1 MASHYY
7 DWHVGRIHYKKNGL
21 GDPVLLVHGLYPGA
35 SNEEFEFNI
44 RALSRDFRVYAIDLL
59 GFGMSDAPP
68 IRYRASL
75 YPNLLKDFVRD
86 VIGSPTCAVAT
97 GESASY
103 LAAAAAEQPDLI
115 SKLVFISP
123 QCTGRKNCNPH
134 GWLKRL
140 TQEFVRAMLVATP
153 LRLLFQEVM
162 AGEWEIGE
170 MLRRNFRETK
180 SISPIQV
187 ERLCEL
193 ARMPGVLDSYASLEV
208 GLLSMSFETP
218 LQRVIAP
225 MLCIG
230 GTSVAHDVAI
240 RIQALSEVALDLR
253 FEWIERA
260 GRWVHQDS
268 ATATNHL
275 IARFFEDQGPMARE
289 ISQSRALVSI

>member
-1 MASHYY
+1 MASHCY
-7 DWHVGRIHYKKNGL
+7 DWHVGRIHYKKSGL

-35 SNEEFEFNI
+35 SNEEFEFNV

-59 GFGMSDAPP
+59 GFGMSDAPR

-103 LAAAAAEQPDLI
+103 LAAVAAEQPDLI
-115 SKLVFISP
+115 SKLVFISL
-123 QCTGRKNCNPH
+123 QCTGRKDRNRR
-134 GWLKRL
+134 GWLKQL

-153 LRLLFQEVM
+153 LRLLFREVM

-170 MLRRNFRETK
+170 MLRRNFREK
-180 SISPIQV
+180 KPISPTQV
-187 ERLCEL
+187 ARLCEL

-208 GLLSMSFETP
+208 GFLSMSFETS

-225 MLCIG
+225 MLFIG
-230 GTSVAHDVAI
+230 GTCVAPDVATK
-240 RIQALSEVALDLR
+240 IQALSEIALDIR
-253 FEWIERA
+253 FEWIEHA
-260 GRWVHQDS
+260 GTWVHQDS
-268 ATATNHL
+268 ATMTNRL
-275 IARFFEDQGPMARE
+275 IAGFFDDQCPTGKEAYRH
-289 ISQSRALVSI
+289 RALASA